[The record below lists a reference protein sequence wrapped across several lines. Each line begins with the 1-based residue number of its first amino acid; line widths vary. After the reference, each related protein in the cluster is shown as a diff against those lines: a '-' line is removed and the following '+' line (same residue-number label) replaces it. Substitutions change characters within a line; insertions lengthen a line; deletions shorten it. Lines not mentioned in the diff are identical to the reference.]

1 MSFGFRTFPD
11 FQHLTEAPIRMTLR
25 VNCGTIQKMKFAAP
39 DLDSLLD
46 AWATSTDLR
55 ARAEAHNIAFE
66 ERLDRDRLDALEKSV
81 PGPCLDYKDLRR
93 YLSDFV
99 TTYVEVAEPH
109 VPPTFRTENSGAS
122 MTQPSPEQKLVRL
135 ENVTLHITNTGR
147 TLAELERS
155 LASTDPVEKATLE
168 DFLGQWNLARDNR
181 PTFAAFKDE
190 LRSECGDA
198 AWPDKLRDRL
208 GLAHYGVA
216 GGPLD
221 VALMEYT
228 VEEVHPEACRSPD
241 IAYPFCVPTFLD
253 STPSSQFFPT
263 PKELPAGA
271 PMALF
276 EIWSDEQLIA
286 EVLHSRLTYHADHI
300 VKLGQIV
307 TDGPMADFKSVRNNH
322 LAVLQLAAVR
332 DDFGEEL

>member
-1 MSFGFRTFPD
+1 M
-11 FQHLTEAPIRMTLR
+11 
-25 VNCGTIQKMKFAAP
+25 NFADP
-39 DLDSLLD
+39 DLGLLLD
-46 AWATSTDLR
+46 ESVTSTDLR

-66 ERLDRDRLDALEKSV
+66 ERLDRIRLDALEKSIH
-81 PGPCLDYKDLRR
+81 GPCSDYGDLRR
-93 YLSDFV
+93 ALTNFV

-122 MTQPSPEQKLVRL
+122 MTQPSPEQSLVRL
-135 ENVTLHITNTGR
+135 ENVTRHIANTGR
-147 TLAELERS
+147 TLADLERS
-155 LASTDPVEKATLE
+155 LASTDPTEEATLE
-168 DFLGQWNLARDNR
+168 DFLDQWNRARNNS
-181 PTFAAFKDE
+181 PTFAAFKDQLLFE
-190 LRSECGDA
+190 IGDA
-198 AWPDKLRDRL
+198 EWEHKLRDRL
-208 GLAHYGVA
+208 GLAHYSAA

-221 VALMEYT
+221 VVLMEYT
-228 VEEVHPEACRSPD
+228 VEAVLTEAGRSPD

-253 STPSSQFFPT
+253 SRPSSQFFPT

-286 EVLHSRLTYHADHI
+286 EVLHSRLTYRRHHI
-300 VKLGQIV
+300 AKFGQIA

>member
-1 MSFGFRTFPD
+1 M
-11 FQHLTEAPIRMTLR
+11 
-25 VNCGTIQKMKFAAP
+25 NFADP
-39 DLDSLLD
+39 DLGLLLD
-46 AWATSTDLR
+46 ESVTSTDLR

-66 ERLDRDRLDALEKSV
+66 ERLDRIRLDALEKSIH
-81 PGPCLDYKDLRR
+81 GPCSDYGDLRR
-93 YLSDFV
+93 ALTNFV

-109 VPPTFRTENSGAS
+109 VPPTFRAENSGAS
-122 MTQPSPEQKLVRL
+122 MTQPSPEQSLVRI
-135 ENVTLHITNTGR
+135 ENLTGQIANTGL
-147 TLAELERS
+147 TLADLERS
-155 LASTDPVEKATLE
+155 LASTDPAEKAALD
-168 DFLGQWNLARDNR
+168 DFMDQWNLARNNR
-181 PTFAAFKDE
+181 PTFAAFKDQLLFE
-190 LRSECGDA
+190 FRDA
-198 AWPDKLRDRL
+198 DWPHKLRDRL
-208 GLAHYGVA
+208 GLAHYSVA

-228 VEEVHPEACRSPD
+228 VEEVLTEAGRSPD

-286 EVLHSRLTYHADHI
+286 EVLHSRLIYHADHI

-307 TDGPMADFKSVRNNH
+307 TDGPMADFKSVRNNQ

>member
-1 MSFGFRTFPD
+1 M
-11 FQHLTEAPIRMTLR
+11 
-25 VNCGTIQKMKFAAP
+25 NFATP

-66 ERLDRDRLDALEKSV
+66 ERLDQNRLDVFEMSV
-81 PGPCLDYKDLRR
+81 SGPCSGYEDLRR

-109 VPPTFRTENSGAS
+109 VPPTFLTENSGAS
-122 MTQPSPEQKLVRL
+122 MTQPSPEQSLVRI
-135 ENVTLHITNTGR
+135 ENVTRHLANAGL
-147 TLAELERS
+147 TLADLEGS
-155 LASTDPVEKATLE
+155 LASTDPAEKATLE
-168 DFLGQWNLARDNR
+168 DFLDQWNRARDNS
-181 PTFAAFKDE
+181 PTFAAFKDQLLFE
-190 LRSECGDA
+190 IGDA
-198 AWPDKLRDRL
+198 EWPHKLRDRL
-208 GLAHYGVA
+208 GLAHYSVA

-228 VEEVHPEACRSPD
+228 VEEVLTEAGRSPD

-253 STPSSQFFPT
+253 SKPSSQFFPT

-322 LAVLQLAAVR
+322 LAVLQLAAVQ

>member
-1 MSFGFRTFPD
+1 M
-11 FQHLTEAPIRMTLR
+11 
-25 VNCGTIQKMKFAAP
+25 NFAAP

-66 ERLDRDRLDALEKSV
+66 ERLDRNRLDALEESV

-93 YLSDFV
+93 HLSDFV

-122 MTQPSPEQKLVRL
+122 MTQLSREQKLVRL
-135 ENVTLHITNTGR
+135 ENVTRHIANTGR
-147 TLAELERS
+147 TLADLERS
-155 LASTDPVEKATLE
+155 LASTDPAEKATLE
-168 DFLGQWNLARDNR
+168 DFMDQWNLARDNR
-181 PTFAAFKDE
+181 PTFAAFKDQLLFE
-190 LRSECGDA
+190 IGDA
-198 AWPDKLRDRL
+198 EWPYKLRDRL

-228 VEEVHPEACRSPD
+228 VEEVLTEAGRSPD

-253 STPSSQFFPT
+253 SRPSSQFFPT

-286 EVLHSRLTYHADHI
+286 EVLHSRLTYCRHHI
-300 VKLGQIV
+300 AKLGQIV

>member
-1 MSFGFRTFPD
+1 M
-11 FQHLTEAPIRMTLR
+11 A
-25 VNCGTIQKMKFAAP
+25 
-39 DLDSLLD
+39 DL
-46 AWATSTDLR
+46 
-55 ARAEAHNIAFE
+55 E
-66 ERLDRDRLDALEKSV
+66 
-81 PGPCLDYKDLRR
+81 G
-93 YLSDFV
+93 
-99 TTYVEVAEPH
+99 
-109 VPPTFRTENSGAS
+109 
-122 MTQPSPEQKLVRL
+122 
-135 ENVTLHITNTGR
+135 
-147 TLAELERS
+147 S
-155 LASTDPVEKATLE
+155 LASTDPAEKATLE
-168 DFLGQWNLARDNR
+168 DFLDQWNRARDNS
-181 PTFAAFKDE
+181 PTFAAFKDQLLFE
-190 LRSECGDA
+190 IGDA
-198 AWPDKLRDRL
+198 EWPHKLRDRL
-208 GLAHYGVA
+208 GLAHYSVA

-228 VEEVHPEACRSPD
+228 VEEVLTEAGRSPD

-253 STPSSQFFPT
+253 SKPSSQFFPT

-322 LAVLQLAAVR
+322 LAVLQLAAVQ